1 MAESFL
7 HDYLTPLSNTGWGIE
22 TVKPGPDAADGVLL
36 SAGGSSSPPG
46 TATYGWFLVITP
58 SPELAELARL
68 HVVSL
73 PHKLS
78 FRLRRCA
85 QSVTLLDP
93 GLLTTS
99 IQILAA

>member
-7 HDYLTPLSNTGWGIE
+7 HGHPTPLSNTGWGIE

-36 SAGGSSSPPG
+36 ERGRQFVAAGYSDLWVVSGDR
-46 TATYGWFLVITP
+46 AFV
-58 SPELAELARL
+58 ELAEVARL

-93 GLLTTS
+93 GFLTTS